1 MASKKPVDVQE
12 EETQVTAE
20 DNGGALAAAQAE
32 IAKLKAQLAA
42 ISPANKTA
50 KPARETDYER
60 VHRLEAE
67 ALAEGRDLWD
77 VKVELFVPHR
87 NPTEDPFYWICV
99 NSRPV
104 QIPADDTIQ
113 EMRLPF
119 ACVLVD
125 TLANEKRSAAY
136 RDSVQ
141 VYDPKTNP
149 HEVEDIRSGY

>member
-12 EETQVTAE
+12 ETQVTAE
-20 DNGGALAAAQAE
+20 ENGGALAAAQAE
-32 IAKLKAQLAA
+32 IARLKAALAA
-42 ISPANKTA
+42 AVPAAKTG
-50 KPARETDYER
+50 KPARETEYDR

-67 ALAEGRDLWD
+67 AIAAGKDLWNET
-77 VKVELFVPHR
+77 VELFVPHR

-113 EMRLPF
+113 EMRLPY

-125 TLANEKRSAAY
+125 LLANEKRAADY
-136 RDSVQ
+136 RDRVQ